1 MWKTCIL
8 PGNTYVCLGKPRQGL
23 ENVRVCLGKTSK
35 IMDQILGIN
44 LSEITA
50 PVFYCLSKKKH
61 LHLRRHPGSIEEDG
75 WPSDGGHVKVFF
87 CLSKEKHFKQKKTGS
102 LGNVENMHFT
112 RKYLGLP
119 RKTSARIGKCT

>member
-1 MWKTCIL
+1 MGESKIVRPRGWAPTPLPPQMKSLYMKVFFCLSKEKHFKQKKQGRWEMWKTRIL

-50 PVFYCLSKKKH
+50 PVFYCLSKKT
-61 LHLRRHPGSIEEDG
+61 
-75 WPSDGGHVKVFF
+75 PSYAHSDV
-87 CLSKEKHFKQKKTGS
+87 QQ
-102 LGNVENMHFT
+102 
-112 RKYLGLP
+112 
-119 RKTSARIGKCT
+119 